1 MKNLKTFPKPLLQKL
16 LFTILVG
23 AGCFAVGAAYY
34 LFSRDRI
41 TLALSGLILLFSLFR
56 TWTLYTAIAKGKYET
71 VEGVCVGV
79 SAKLFRK
86 QCTVKI
92 MDDDGVETALHLG
105 KQTRVKIGARYLFYF
120 SDRDNLPSLGSAYL
134 DAALSSGRFLGF
146 DEILDGNTK
155 QDNKQ

>member
-1 MKNLKTFPKPLLQKL
+1 
-16 LFTILVG
+16 
-23 AGCFAVGAAYY
+23 AVGVAYF

-56 TWTLYTAIAKGKYET
+56 TYTLYAAIAKGKYEM

-92 MDDDGVETALHLG
+92 MDDDGVETALRLG
-105 KQTRVKIGARYLFYF
+105 KQTRVKIGARYRFYF
-120 SDRDNLPSLGSAYL
+120 TEHGADAPTGNAYF
-134 DAALSSGRFLGF
+134 DAALSSGRFFGF
-146 DEILDGNTK
+146 DEISDGNTG
-155 QDNKQ
+155 QDNK

>member
-1 MKNLKTFPKPLLQKL
+1 MFEMRALKTFPKPLLQKL
-16 LFTILVG
+16 LFTLLIG
-23 AGCFAVGAAYY
+23 AGCFAVGAAYF
-34 LFSRDRI
+34 LFLRDRI

-56 TWTLYTAIAKGKYET
+56 AWTLYTAIAKGKYET
-71 VEGVCVGV
+71 VEGVCIGV

-105 KQTRVKIGARYLFYF
+105 KQTRVKIGARYRFYF
-120 SDRDNLPSLGSAYL
+120 SDRDNPTSLGSAYF

-146 DEILDGNTK
+146 EQLGGGDS
-155 QDNKQ
+155 